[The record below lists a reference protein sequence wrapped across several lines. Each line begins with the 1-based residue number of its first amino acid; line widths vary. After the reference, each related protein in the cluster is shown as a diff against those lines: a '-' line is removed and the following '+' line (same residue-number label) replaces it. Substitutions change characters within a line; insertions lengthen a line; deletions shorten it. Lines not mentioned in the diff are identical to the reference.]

1 MNSEHEYDP
10 DSSSLSTEVW
20 AALWRQA
27 LLADG
32 RSDAFE
38 FALRCDGDLTQLKS
52 QVREIQRLM
61 SDPDMLKGPLASG
74 NGPRIYREGYL
85 VGLKEAI
92 NIVSAASVGEEKQAV

>member
-1 MNSEHEYDP
+1 MNGEHQYDP
-10 DSSSLSTEVW
+10 NSSSLSTQVW

-32 RSDAFE
+32 RRDAFE
-38 FALRCDGDLTQLKS
+38 FALKCDGDLAQLKS

-61 SDPDMLKGPLASG
+61 SDPDMLKGPMAPG

-85 VGLKEAI
+85 AGLKEAM
-92 NIVSAASVGEEKQAV
+92 NMVSAATVGGEKQAV